1 MKLTKWNPDER
12 VVIKKVQGVNKT
24 TFEVYT
30 RLPNGKVIRQRFN
43 NETDAI
49 PYAEDLKIEGLN
61 LQNAKTRNVRPTSLG
76 ATQEGDY
83 ITAMEIL
90 NKKFGDGAWNLTK
103 AATWVAANYQEQ
115 DWADIHVVDAIVEF
129 LDWKKKEGAKKL
141 YLDKVKSFLGLKLD
155 KDGNRQVKDGSLASM
170 DKLLNDVTQAELDH
184 LIWDESWEVSNSSRL
199 KAWQHLHN
207 FYTWASSKKPR
218 KCEYNPIVDIPKP
231 PKNELDPQAFT
242 VEQAT
247 KIMEAAASVYNGETV
262 PYFALA
268 LFAGLRPQEITGN
281 DSIVP
286 LRWDKH
292 FVWDKDDK
300 GNDKVSVR
308 LKGKM
313 AWRRTVLLPDNC
325 LAWIKPYAKK
335 RGEVCPRGFKHKS
348 YVIRCAA
355 GFRVSPARIH
365 GRGLKKLKIDGLE
378 NPDDKN
384 KAEWIQDGCRHSAL
398 SYRLAIVED
407 VQAVCSWAGNSPS
420 VFKSNYEALVTKEQ
434 AKKYWAIFPPDPIGQ

>member
-1 MKLTKWNPDER
+1 MKLTNWNPDER

-24 TFEVYT
+24 TFEVYA

-43 NETDAI
+43 KETDAI

-61 LQNAKTRNVRPTSLG
+61 LQNAKIRNVRPTSLG
-76 ATQEGDY
+76 ATQESDY
-83 ITAMEIL
+83 ITAIEIL

-115 DWADIHVVDAIVEF
+115 DWTNVHVVDAIAEF
-129 LDWKKKEGAKKL
+129 LDWKKKEGAKKN
-141 YLDKVKSFLGLKLD
+141 YLDKFKTRLGLRID
-155 KDGNRQVKDGSLASM
+155 KKGIREVKAGSFASI

-184 LIWDESWEVSNSSRL
+184 LIWDESWEVTNSTRL
-199 KAWQHLHN
+199 DTWKHLHH
-207 FYTWASSKKPR
+207 FYNWASSKKPK
-218 KCEYNPIVDIPKP
+218 KCQYNPIVDIPKP

-247 KIMEAAASVYNGETV
+247 KIMETAASAYNGDTV

-281 DSIVP
+281 ESIKP
-286 LRWDKH
+286 LRWDEH
-292 FVWDKDDK
+292 FVWDKDDN
-300 GNDKVSVR
+300 GVDKVSIR
-308 LKGKM
+308 LRGKM

-335 RGEVCPRGFKHKS
+335 RGTVCPKNFEKK
-348 YVIRCAA
+348 YDVIRCAA
-355 GFRVSPARIH
+355 GFRVSSARIY
-365 GRGLKKLKIDGLE
+365 GIDKRKIDGLQ
-378 NPDDKN
+378 NPDDKK

-407 VQAVCSWAGNSPS
+407 IQGVCSWAGNSPRT
-420 VFKSNYEALVTKEQ
+420 FKSNYEALVTKEQ
-434 AKKYWAIFPPDPIGQ
+434 AKKYWAIFPPMPIGQ